1 MTDQLSLATV
11 ATTALPQIFG
21 FLFGRLG
28 EALDRRA
35 ESREEEEFRPALAEP
50 PAPYVLRPEALTGER
65 VARLSGAERELD
77 VYRRNPGLIRPEDA
91 NLVRTLSQVRDDL
104 EAVYGQR
111 FTFAGERR
119 PAAGVRVVQR
129 VDEVEANAVA
139 RGVTARRVT
148 DRAAVDIE
156 QTTRTVRPGGEL
168 TGLDVDGTLG

>member
-35 ESREEEEFRPALAEP
+35 ECRAEDEFCPALAEP
-50 PAPYVLRPEALTGER
+50 PAPYVLRPEALTGDR
-65 VARLSGAERELD
+65 LARLSRAKGELT
-77 VYRRNPGLIRPEDA
+77 VYWRNPDLIRPEDE
-91 NLVRTLSQVRDDL
+91 NLVRMLSQVRNDL

-111 FTFAGERR
+111 FTFSGERR
-119 PAAGVRVVQR
+119 PAAGVRIVQR
-129 VDEVEANAVA
+129 VDEVEADAVA
-139 RGVTARRVT
+139 RGVKARHVT